1 MVSNNI
7 IKNFERGTPVLNKD
21 PNSHKVSNWYSI
33 FPIENKELIYGRWE
47 DKIIWDTNAVE
58 SIPSPQEFKLDPND
72 ENLILSIPED
82 KATPQSGN
90 TEQTPKKE
98 YKSKSRFMNKKDKN
112 QSENEVKL
120 YLIGFNYL
128 IYLIII
134 FHISIKYFIF
144 ILKYALYYS
153 L

>member
-120 YLIGFNYL
+120 YLIGFNDL

-144 ILKYALYYS
+144 ILKYA
-153 L
+153 

>member
-144 ILKYALYYS
+144 ILKYA
-153 L
+153 

>member
-47 DKIIWDTNAVE
+47 DKIIWDTDAVE
-58 SIPSPQEFKLDPND
+58 SVPSPQEFKLDPND

-112 QSENEVKL
+112 QSENEV
-120 YLIGFNYL
+120 ITFNYL
-128 IYLIII
+128 ILFYSSII
-134 FHISIKYFIF
+134 FFFYFLFFRIF
-144 ILKYALYYS
+144 SCFK
-153 L
+153 

>member
-21 PNSHKVSNWYSI
+21 PNSHNVSNWYSI

-58 SIPSPQEFKLDPND
+58 SVPSPQEFKLDPND

-112 QSENEVKL
+112 QSENEV
-120 YLIGFNYL
+120 IINI
-128 IYLIII
+128 IYLYIYL
-134 FHISIKYFIF
+134 F
-144 ILKYALYYS
+144 YYPANVFNI
-153 L
+153 